1 VGLCSEGCL
10 GSGHCAETNPE
21 GRLKA
26 GLACCSAFA
35 VAGDLGLRLDANGL
49 GGPTMQPR
57 RESAPLWV
65 WITVGL
71 MALGTLA
78 YFGAVFLAEYMM
90 PGL

>member
-1 VGLCSEGCL
+1 M
-10 GSGHCAETNPE
+10 
-21 GRLKA
+21 RW
-26 GLACCSAFA
+26 
-35 VAGDLGLRLDANGL
+35 
-49 GGPTMQPR
+49 GPTMQPR

>member
-1 VGLCSEGCL
+1 MLQRVRCCGRPRVALGCEW
-10 GSGHCAETNPE
+10 A
-21 GRLKA
+21 
-26 GLACCSAFA
+26 
-35 VAGDLGLRLDANGL
+35 